1 MNVCFVA
8 LKAAGALGAAE
19 MAEHIG
25 GAEVQQALLA
35 RALLRRGHRVS
46 FVVYAAGPHAPREI
60 DGIRLIPAYARREGL
75 PGVRFL
81 YPRWWKL
88 DAAMRQADADVYVQ
102 RGAGVET
109 GQAAACCRRR
119 GRAMV
124 FAVGSDSD
132 CAATLHYLR
141 SARARRFY
149 RYGLTRATQVVAQT
163 QMQREALRSNFGV
176 DATVIRS
183 IAAPAAPRRPRT
195 PGRRPR
201 LLWIGRFSYEK
212 RPEWLVELAL
222 LRPEW
227 DFDVVGGA
235 NTRDEAG
242 RAMLERS
249 RKLSNVR
256 LHGAVAL
263 GEMERFYAE
272 ADLVLCTS
280 QWEGFPNTLLEG
292 WARGVPCVSTVN
304 PDGVIAR
311 YGLGA
316 VASTPADLAAAAAEL
331 LDDAAAHARASQ
343 ACRRYVGEH
352 HALDAVVDSWERVL
366 GEACTRANTGGAAAN
381 VGEAE
386 GLTSG

>member
-8 LKAAGALGAAE
+8 LKAAAALGAAE
-19 MAEHIG
+19 MEGHIG

-35 RALLRRGHRVS
+35 RALARRGHRVS
-46 FVVYAAGPHAPREI
+46 FVVYAGGPQAPRELE
-60 DGIRLIPAYARREGL
+60 GVRLIPAFGRREGI

-88 DAAMRQADADVYVQ
+88 DAAMRNADADVYVQ

-132 CAATLHYLR
+132 CVASLHYLR
-141 SARARRFY
+141 NARARRFY

-176 DATVIRS
+176 EATVIRS
-183 IAAPAAPRRPRT
+183 AAAPAPPRGPRQ

-222 LRPEW
+222 LRPDW

-242 RAMLERS
+242 RAMLDRS
-249 RKLSNVR
+249 RKLPNVR

-263 GEMERFYAE
+263 HDMPRFYAE
-272 ADLVLCTS
+272 ADLVVCTS

-292 WARGVPCVSTVN
+292 WTRGIPCISTVN

-311 YGLGA
+311 HGLGA
-316 VASTPADLAAAAAEL
+316 VASKPVDLAAAAASL
-331 LDDAAAHARASQ
+331 LADDVAYEQASA
-343 ACRRYVGEH
+343 ACRRYVCEH
-352 HALDAVVDSWERVL
+352 HAMDAVVDAWERL
-366 GEACTRANTGGAAAN
+366 LREACARAATTRGAD
-381 VGEAE
+381 VGRAE